1 MTAGGTTPAAGAP
14 PAGDAAPADTA
25 HGGEDRISRAAP
37 AVSAGGAD
45 ELFAWA
51 ELADVPGIGPV
62 RFLRLLARFRSAAG
76 ALAAGRAALLAAGLD
91 AAACDALERAR
102 AEAGGPGRRAGKIAA
117 AAAAC
122 GARVVRLCDP
132 GYPAALRGIHDP
144 PPVLYVRGALP
155 AGPAVAVVGTRAATP
170 YGRRVA
176 HEVAAGLARAG
187 VTVVSG
193 LAAGIDA
200 AAHEGALAAGG
211 PTVAVLGCGVDVDYP
226 RRNAALAA
234 AVRERGAVMSEF
246 APGTAPCSGNFPAR
260 NRIISGLAQGVVV
273 VEAGLKSGALI
284 TAGCALEQG
293 REVMA
298 VPGPVCSHK
307 SAGTHA
313 LIRDGAALVATA
325 RDVLEVVG
333 LAAGGAAPADCGAPA
348 GHGARECA
356 RAAFLAAGPNGPRVL
371 GFLSAAG
378 TSVEDVV
385 AQAGLDAG
393 GVAGCLVQLEL
404 AGLAVRLPG
413 GAYARLGTRECGRGV
428 PPDRT

>member
-1 MTAGGTTPAAGAP
+1 MTAGGTTPA
-14 PAGDAAPADTA
+14 DTA
-25 HGGEDRISRAAP
+25 HAGEDRISRAAP

-102 AEAGGPGRRAGKIAA
+102 AEAGGPGRRAAMIAA

-170 YGRRVA
+170 YGLRVA
-176 HEVAAGLARAG
+176 REVASGLARAG

-333 LAAGGAAPADCGAPA
+333 LAAGGATAAGGAPADCGAPA

-428 PPDRT
+428 PPDGT